1 MEANV
6 TKKVVADKG
15 TIVAV
20 KRKEKRKRT
29 VVDNGRCSYSEKK
42 KRSTSCHF
50 SWYLVECKIKGKK
63 R

>member
-6 TKKVVADKG
+6 TKKVMADKG

-29 VVDNGRCSYSEKK
+29 VVDNGRCSYSENK